1 MEMQYR
7 QMQPEEALR
16 LYADWLLEQ
25 RTNEPFPFFRC
36 IENKRQ
42 RAEWYMITYSLRT
55 LLLAADLLKADKY
68 RAAVFEHMDLYVGE
82 QLPNGGFTSTFRR
95 QPSAGLSRKEFH
107 EILRKGNVNLAD
119 NGSNVTALVQ
129 AAKAAPKD
137 KRDKYL
143 QAARLWLGE
152 WVPLWALPEGGY
164 GNGIWGGHKLNAPY
178 TCAMGTLTATL
189 AAFTLATG
197 DSEFI
202 ENAERCMLFQC
213 SHWLPDG
220 RPINFD
226 CYPLPR
232 KTALTDY
239 GHSFYLL
246 EGMCWTHCASKSSE
260 VRALIAKRLEEWFF
274 GKAGL
279 LSQWR
284 DSWFNFQ
291 ICSYPPDW
299 EAPPA
304 PLAMSR
310 LGLRPGW
317 ELAKSNGIL
326 FAFQYYLN
334 HINNDPRLREKV
346 ELGIKYLSHPL
357 KARMSGVCAETD
369 ESYGTFAVQS
379 TGFAGLSLAE
389 AIRPDSVFESVR

>member
-25 RTNEPFPFFRC
+25 RIEEPFPFFRC
-36 IENKRQ
+36 LEQKRQ
-42 RAEWYMITYSLRT
+42 KAEWYMITYPLRT
-55 LLLAADLLKADKY
+55 LLLASDLLKTDKY
-68 RAAVFEHMDLYVGE
+68 RSVVFDFMDRYVGE

-95 QPSAGLSRKEFH
+95 QPTSGLSRQQFH

-119 NGSNVTALVQ
+119 NGSNVTALIQ

-152 WVPLWALPEGGY
+152 WVPIWALPDGGY
-164 GNGIWGGHKLNAPY
+164 GNGIWGGHKINTPY
-178 TCAMGTLTATL
+178 TCAMGTASAAL
-189 AAFTLATG
+189 AAFSLATG
-197 DSEFI
+197 EKEFI
-202 ENAERCMLFQC
+202 ENAERCMQFQC
-213 SHWLPDG
+213 GQWLPDG
-220 RPINFD
+220 RPINMD

-232 KTALTDY
+232 KTALNDF

-246 EGMCWTHCASKSSE
+246 EGMCWTHCASKNAE

-274 GKAGL
+274 GKEGL

-291 ICSYPPDW
+291 ASGYPADW

-304 PLAMSR
+304 PLTMSR
-310 LGLRPGW
+310 MGLRPGW

-334 HINNDPRLREKV
+334 HINNDTRLREKV

-357 KARMSGVCAETD
+357 KARMSGVCAEPD
-369 ESYGTFAVQS
+369 ESYGNFAVQS